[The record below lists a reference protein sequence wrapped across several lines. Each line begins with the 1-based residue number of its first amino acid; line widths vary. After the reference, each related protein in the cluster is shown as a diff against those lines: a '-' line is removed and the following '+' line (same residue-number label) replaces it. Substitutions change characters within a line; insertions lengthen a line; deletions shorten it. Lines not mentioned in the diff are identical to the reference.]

1 MEAATAPA
9 GMSARYSINSTRTA
23 AYALTSLVVLM
34 LSTVRGRRRVMRR
47 EGPVPVLHFLPSS
60 HHPHACSW
68 PTGLPSP
75 RLDGVLPVPGTT
87 PSGTSLSMNSVEHCT
102 AALGPLTL
110 LVGVLLFPRVHLSSL
125 SATDHPTALHHLEA
139 FLSYLI
145 FAVSLSFLALLSL
158 PFVQFALSGRA
169 DSFHGH
175 RISQTGP
182 QVGKFDANSNV
193 CRR

>member
-1 MEAATAPA
+1 
-9 GMSARYSINSTRTA
+9 
-23 AYALTSLVVLM
+23 
-34 LSTVRGRRRVMRR
+34 MRR

-125 SATDHPTALHHLEA
+125 SDRPSHGPPQPG
-139 FLSYLI
+139 
-145 FAVSLSFLALLSL
+145 SLSLLPYLSSQFHFRFL
-158 PFVQFALSGRA
+158 PFCPFRSFNSRSPAEPIHFTDIAYRRQVPRSGSLTPTLTSVA
-169 DSFHGH
+169 DS
-175 RISQTGP
+175 
-182 QVGKFDANSNV
+182 V
-193 CRR
+193 